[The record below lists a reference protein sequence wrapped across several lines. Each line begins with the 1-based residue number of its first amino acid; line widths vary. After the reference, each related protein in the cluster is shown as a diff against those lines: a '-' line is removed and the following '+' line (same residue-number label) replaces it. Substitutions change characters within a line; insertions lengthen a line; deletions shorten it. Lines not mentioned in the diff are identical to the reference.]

1 MQLRRIWGFGVMMEA
16 DEPEWVLEDSLGT
29 LTPRQEAAR
38 SFSSA
43 AAQASRCLPPSRECN
58 CSRRSL

>member
-1 MQLRRIWGFGVMMEA
+1 MPCMQLRRIWGFGVMMEA

-43 AAQASRCLPPSRECN
+43 AAQASRCLPPSRE
-58 CSRRSL
+58 

>member
-43 AAQASRCLPPSRECN
+43 AAQASRCLPPSREY
-58 CSRRSL
+58 